1 MRNVGFGL
9 VLGVVCALGACKLP
23 VKADKESEAAP
34 APPAPPAAATA
45 PSAAAPAAASA
56 ALPTAAPPSAAA
68 SAAAAPASGYSTEGL
83 RAIPDNCVAPQVIL
97 TAIPRAVF
105 DSEGFTWRFARQVAV
120 ANPQFS
126 IPPVELPPPGHIYF
140 KAFEH
145 TPTKGV
151 ALVAKCTEAKTCT
164 QFAAAYRTV
173 VPTSKPE
180 VLCGNATTLGAE
192 VNGAPVLNFDAAEI
206 LQGSLPEKDN
216 VIGQCVRLAACKA
229 ARDKRLDGDPAIAC
243 QKKPSTFKL
252 ACAAKF
258 PCSAV
263 LSCMGE

>member
-1 MRNVGFGL
+1 L
-9 VLGVVCALGACKLP
+9 VLGVVCSVGACKLP
-23 VKADKESEAAP
+23 VKADKETEAAP
-34 APPAPPAAATA
+34 ATPAAAAA
-45 PSAAAPAAASA
+45 PSTAAPAALVA
-56 ALPTAAPPSAAA
+56 TPSAATSA
-68 SAAAAPASGYSTEGL
+68 SAAAAAPASGYSTEGL
-83 RAIPDNCVAPQVIL
+83 RAIADNCTAPQVIL
-97 TAIPRAVF
+97 TAVPRAVF

-120 ANPQFS
+120 ANPQFN

-151 ALVAKCTEAKTCT
+151 ALVAKCTETATCL

-192 VNGAPVLNFDAAEI
+192 IPGPPVLNFDAAEI

-216 VIGQCVRLAACKA
+216 VIGQCVRLAACRA

-252 ACAAKF
+252 SCAAKF

>member
-1 MRNVGFGL
+1 
-9 VLGVVCALGACKLP
+9 LP
-23 VKADKESEAAP
+23 VKADKEGDKEIPTAAAATPPAAP
-34 APPAPPAAATA
+34 ASP
-45 PSAAAPAAASA
+45 AAPA
-56 ALPTAAPPSAAA
+56 TAAVAPTPSA
-68 SAAAAPASGYSTEGL
+68 SAAAATPAAGYSTEGL
-83 RAIPDNCVAPQVIL
+83 RAIPDNCTAPQVVL

-126 IPPVELPPPGHIYF
+126 YPPVDMTGPGHVYF

-151 ALVAKCTEAKTCT
+151 ALVAKCNDTKTCT

-192 VNGAPVLNFDAAEI
+192 VEGAGVLNFGVPEI
-206 LQGSLPEKDN
+206 LQGSLPEKGN
-216 VIGQCVRLAACKA
+216 VIGQCVRLAACQA
-229 ARDKRLDGDPAIAC
+229 ARDKKLDGDPAIAC

-252 ACAAKF
+252 DCAAKF

>member
-1 MRNVGFGL
+1 M
-9 VLGVVCALGACKLP
+9 GVVCALGACKLP
-23 VKADKESEAAP
+23 VKADKESEPAPAAP
-34 APPAPPAAATA
+34 ATPAAAAA
-45 PSAAAPAAASA
+45 PSAAAPATAALAAAPAPSASA
-56 ALPTAAPPSAAA
+56 
-68 SAAAAPASGYSTEGL
+68 AAAAPASGYSTEGL
-83 RAIPDNCVAPQVIL
+83 RAIPDNCTAPQVIL
-97 TAIPRAVF
+97 TAIPRTVF
-105 DSEGFTWRFARQVAV
+105 DSEGFIWRFAQQVAV

-140 KAFEH
+140 KAVEH

-151 ALVAKCTEAKTCT
+151 ALVAKCTETKTCL

-192 VNGAPVLNFDAAEI
+192 IGSAAVLNFNAAEI
-206 LQGSLPEKDN
+206 MQGSLPAKDN

-229 ARDKRLDGDPAIAC
+229 ARDKKLEGDPAIAC

-252 ACAAKF
+252 DCAAKF

>member
-1 MRNVGFGL
+1 M
-9 VLGVVCALGACKLP
+9 GVVCALGACKLP
-23 VKADKESEAAP
+23 VKPDKETEAP
-34 APPAPPAAATA
+34 TAAALA
-45 PSAAAPAAASA
+45 ASPSAAAPAAATTP
-56 ALPTAAPPSAAA
+56 LPTAATPSASSSA
-68 SAAAAPASGYSTEGL
+68 SAAVAAPASDYSTEGL
-83 RAIPDNCVAPQVIL
+83 RAIPDNCTAPQVIL

-120 ANPQFS
+120 ANPQFN

-151 ALVAKCTEAKTCT
+151 ALVAKCTETKTCT

-180 VLCGNATTLGAE
+180 VLCGSATTLGAE
-192 VNGAPVLNFDAAEI
+192 ISGPPVLNFDAAEI

-229 ARDKRLDGDPAIAC
+229 ARDKKLDGDPAIAC

>member
-1 MRNVGFGL
+1 M
-9 VLGVVCALGACKLP
+9 GVVCALGACKLP
-23 VKADKESEAAP
+23 VKADKEADKDIKAAP
-34 APPAPPAAATA
+34 AAP
-45 PSAAAPAAASA
+45 AAPAAAT
-56 ALPTAAPPSAAA
+56 PA
-68 SAAAAPASGYSTEGL
+68 SAAAPVAAAVAATPSASASAAATPASGYSTEGL
-83 RAIPDNCVAPQVIL
+83 RAIPDNCTQPQVIL

-105 DSEGFTWRFARQVAV
+105 DSEGFTWRFAQQVAV

-126 IPPVELPPPGHIYF
+126 FPPVELPPPGHIYF

-151 ALVAKCTEAKTCT
+151 ALVAKCTETKTCT

-192 VNGAPVLNFDAAEI
+192 VPGPTVLNFDAAEI
-206 LQGSLPEKDN
+206 MQGSLPKKDN

-229 ARDKRLDGDPAIAC
+229 ERDKKLDGDPAILC

-252 ACAAKF
+252 ECAAKF

>member
-1 MRNVGFGL
+1 M
-9 VLGVVCALGACKLP
+9 LGVVCALGACKLP
-23 VKADKESEAAP
+23 IKGDKEGDKELK
-34 APPAPPAAATA
+34 
-45 PSAAAPAAASA
+45 AAPAAPATPAPTVPAS
-56 ALPTAAPPSAAA
+56 P
-68 SAAAAPASGYSTEGL
+68 AAPATAAVVAAPSASTSAAGATPTSGYSTEGL
-83 RAIPDNCVAPQVIL
+83 RAIPDNCTAPQVIL
-97 TAIPRAVF
+97 TAIPRTVF

-151 ALVAKCTEAKTCT
+151 ALVAKCTETKTCM

-192 VNGAPVLNFDAAEI
+192 IPGPPVLNFDAGEI
-206 LQGSLPEKDN
+206 LQGSLPEKSN
-216 VIGQCVRLAACKA
+216 VIGQCVRLAACQA
-229 ARDKRLDGDPAIAC
+229 ARDKKLDGDPAIAC

-252 ACAAKF
+252 DCAAKF